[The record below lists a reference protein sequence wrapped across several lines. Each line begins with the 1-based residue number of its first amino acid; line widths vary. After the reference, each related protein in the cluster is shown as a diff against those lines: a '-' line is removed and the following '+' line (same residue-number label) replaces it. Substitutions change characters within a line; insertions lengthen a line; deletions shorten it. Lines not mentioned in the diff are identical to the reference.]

1 MGLLISIIKLLRPAQ
16 WIKNCFVVAPLFF
29 GGRLLEAECWR
40 EAFIAFMAFSL
51 MASSIYCLND
61 VVDVEADRRHPRKR
75 FRPVA
80 SGDVTPS
87 GAYAL
92 MVFLIITAL
101 TIPVLCLRIHALE
114 VGMILIAYL
123 ILNVAYCLWL
133 KRLPIVD
140 VFIISTGFV
149 LRLVCGGVA
158 CDIWL
163 SPWIVS
169 MTFLLALFLA
179 FAKRRDDVLLYD
191 RTGIAPRK
199 NVVRYNLTF
208 MDQTLGI
215 IDSVTMVCYVM
226 FTMSPDVEAR
236 LGSPY
241 LYITSVFVLAGILR
255 YLQASLVDMNSG
267 SPTRLLMHDRF
278 IQACVICWIA
288 AFAIIIY
295 L

>member
-16 WIKNCFVVAPLFF
+16 WIKNFFVVAPLFF
-29 GGRLLEAECWR
+29 GGRLLDVECWR
-40 EAFIAFMAFSL
+40 EAFIAFISFSL

-61 VVDVEADRRHPRKR
+61 VVDVDADRRHPRKR

-80 SGDVTPS
+80 SGDIAPAM
-87 GAYAL
+87 AYAL
-92 MVFLIITAL
+92 MGFLIILAL
-101 TIPVLCLRIHALE
+101 AIPVLWLRAHTLE
-114 VGMILIAYL
+114 VVAILIAYL

-140 VFIISTGFV
+140 VFIIATGFV

-179 FAKRRDDVLLYD
+179 FAKRRDDVLIYD
-191 RTGIAPRK
+191 RTGVAPRK
-199 NVVRYNLTF
+199 NVIRYNLPF

-215 IDSVTMVCYVM
+215 IGSVTMVCYVM
-226 FTMSPDVEAR
+226 FTMSSDVEAR
-236 LGSPY
+236 LGSSY